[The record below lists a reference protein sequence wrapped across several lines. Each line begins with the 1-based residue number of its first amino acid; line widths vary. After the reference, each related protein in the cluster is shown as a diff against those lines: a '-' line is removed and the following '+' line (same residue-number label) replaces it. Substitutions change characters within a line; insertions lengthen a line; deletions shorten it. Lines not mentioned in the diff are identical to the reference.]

1 MIQKN
6 SGILRDAVA
15 TAFPGSELL
24 PYEILELKTPYKLF
38 VFSLSEQFLIE
49 TAKQTYMYSVK

>member
-15 TAFPGSELL
+15 AAFPGSELL
-24 PYEILELKTPYKLF
+24 PYEILELNTPYKLF
-38 VFSLSEQFLIE
+38 MFSLS
-49 TAKQTYMYSVK
+49 A